1 MARRLAIA
9 FVFAIVVVSL
19 GFSAAANAAAVD
31 ARMPFGAGQAYLHH
45 PRYHGYWLTNV
56 KITVSFDERKG
67 DEFGDVTN
75 SVVVLRPA
83 TRWLDFDSADL
94 RYSWV
99 GSPSGSP
106 LRYQTFGHT
115 LRVFLPASARP
126 GQAIS
131 VEARYRA
138 HPTKGLYFVRPDAA
152 YPSRPWEVWSQSEM
166 EDGRFWYP
174 TYDAPDEKASSETV
188 VTVPEGQTV
197 LSNGTLKSVKHDRR
211 RRTSTWDWIMPVP
224 HATYLNSI
232 VAGTFVDSTVHL
244 GRLPI
249 QYWAPPQ
256 FARTAA
262 YDFRA
267 TPAMIDFFG
276 KFNAMEYPYPKYAL
290 AAVVDFTYGGMENI
304 SATTITSRTL
314 HDPRA
319 ELDGTSEGVISHEL
333 AHQWFGDYETAAD
346 WGDAWLNEGFATYY
360 TALYDEHAHGENA
373 FAMDRLGMMDDVF
386 DQDREYRRP
395 IVTQTYAKPIDM
407 FDADS
412 YSKAALVLHMLRTIS
427 GNEMYRVGQAAF
439 LSVYGERSAYTAQ
452 WVQAVTRSTG
462 ADISGF
468 AYQWLYQAGYPE
480 YSVSYVYDPGGH
492 DVRLTVDQTQS
503 TSWNT
508 PAVFSMPV
516 DIQITTAAGARTTT
530 RVSDD
535 RRHQVFD
542 IPADA
547 APVMVLWDPG
557 RNILAKTSFAK
568 SDAEWIYQLTHAE
581 SVLDRF
587 AAFDVLAGR
596 NKPSPAAAAAVA
608 SFVLKEP
615 VADARAR
622 AASELGDGIRLPQYA
637 DALGS
642 ALLDPSAH
650 VRAAAAGAL
659 GFYPSNPA
667 RLKTLLRLAAA
678 DRSYSTIAAAIQTV
692 AKWHAPAVDR
702 VLGKALVEPSN
713 NAVIASA
720 ALSGFATADGKAAI
734 PLELRYARY
743 GAPLDSRGAAIGA
756 LGRVGKGNPRVTEFL
771 AGLLGDPDLVTNF
784 AILRALTS
792 LGDPGALGAIR
803 RLAAT
808 TEDERLRDRALAAAD
823 ALAAMAKSPRS
834 ASRH

>member
-1 MARRLAIA
+1 
-9 FVFAIVVVSL
+9 
-19 GFSAAANAAAVD
+19 
-31 ARMPFGAGQAYLHH
+31 
-45 PRYHGYWLTNV
+45 
-56 KITVSFDERKG
+56 
-67 DEFGDVTN
+67 
-75 SVVVLRPA
+75 
-83 TRWLDFDSADL
+83 
-94 RYSWV
+94 
-99 GSPSGSP
+99 
-106 LRYQTFGHT
+106 
-115 LRVFLPASARP
+115 VFLPAAARP

-131 VEARYRA
+131 VETRYRA
-138 HPTKGLYFVRPDAA
+138 HPTKGLYFVRPDSA

-174 TYDAPDEKASSETV
+174 TYDSPDEKASSETI

-244 GRLPI
+244 GHLPI

-256 FARTAA
+256 FERTAA

-267 TPAMIDFFG
+267 TPEMIDFFG

-314 HDPRA
+314 HDARA
-319 ELDGTSEGVISHEL
+319 ELDRTSEGVISHEL
-333 AHQWFGDYETAAD
+333 AHQWFGDYETTAD

-386 DQDREYRRP
+386 NLDRVYRRP

-407 FDADS
+407 FDADT

-439 LSVYGERSAYTAQ
+439 LSLYGERSAYTAQ

-462 ADISGF
+462 ADVSGF
-468 AYQWLYQAGYPE
+468 AYEWLYQAGYPE
-480 YSVSYVYDPGGH
+480 YSISYTYDAGGH

-503 TSWNT
+503 TDWNT

-516 DIQITTAAGARTTT
+516 DIEITTAAGTRTTT
-530 RVSDD
+530 RVLNY
-535 RRHQVFD
+535 RRHQVYD
-542 IPADA
+542 LHADA

-557 RNILAKTSFAK
+557 RNILAKTTFAK
-568 SDAEWIYQLTHAE
+568 TDTEWIYQLTHAE
-581 SVLDRF
+581 SVLDRL

-596 NKPSPAAAAAVA
+596 LQPSPAAAAAVA
-608 SFVLKEP
+608 SFVLTEP

-622 AASELGDGIRLPQYA
+622 AATELGDGIRLPQYA
-637 DALGS
+637 GALGS

-650 VRAAAAGAL
+650 VRAAAAVAL
-659 GFYPSNPA
+659 GAYPSKPA
-667 RLKTLLRLAAA
+667 TLKTLHRLAAT
-678 DRSYSTIAAAIQTV
+678 DRSYSTIAAAIQTL
-692 AKWHAPAVDR
+692 ARWHAPNIDR
-702 VLGKALVEPSN
+702 VLAKALVEPSN
-713 NAVIASA
+713 NAEIASA
-720 ALSGFATADGKAAI
+720 ALSGYATADGKAAV

-756 LGRVGKGNPRVTEFL
+756 LGRIGKGNPRVTAFL
-771 AGLLGDPDLVTNF
+771 TGLLGDPDLITNF
-784 AILRALTS
+784 TILRALTA

-823 ALAAMAKSPRS
+823 ALAAMANPLGS